1 MPSRQDMQEFAQEM
15 SRVGQSLYCQ
25 TPNRW
30 FFFDVHYF
38 VLFLHWWPRLL
49 RNYYVARYLT
59 GWGWA
64 FRPDRQAVQ
73 EWPTMCTF

>member
-1 MPSRQDMQEFAQEM
+1 M